1 MGVVK
6 MKGQIFVMMAVLVLI
21 ALLLLR
27 NSIRPSAIKPEDFL
41 YENFVNLKSEL
52 IKTVDVS
59 ILNKEDVSTNLN
71 SFITF
76 SKDVLRRK
84 GYHADVKFDVSTHD
98 NTTEVHMNVTLKLD
112 NSFIEDKF
120 IINRTVYS

>member
-21 ALLLLR
+21 ALLLLK

-52 IKTVDVS
+52 IKTVDIS
-59 ILNKEDVSTNLN
+59 ILNNEVVRTNLN
-71 SFITF
+71 NFVGF
-76 SKDVLRRK
+76 STEVLGRK
-84 GYHADVKFDVSTHD
+84 GYNEDVKFDVFTYD
-98 NTTEVHMNVTLKLD
+98 NTTEVHMNVTLKLG

>member
-1 MGVVK
+1 

-27 NSIRPSAIKPEDFL
+27 NAIRPSEIKPENFL
-41 YENFVNLKSEL
+41 YENFVNLKNEL
-52 IKTVDVS
+52 IKTVDIS
-59 ILNKEDVSTNLN
+59 ILNQEDVSTNLN

-84 GYHADVKFDVSTHD
+84 GYNEDVKFEISTHD
-98 NTTEVHMNVTLKLD
+98 SITEIHMNITLKLE

-120 IINRTVYS
+120 IINRTVYL

>member
-1 MGVVK
+1 

-27 NSIRPSAIKPEDFL
+27 NAIRPSEIKPENFL
-41 YENFVNLKSEL
+41 YENFVNLKNEL

-59 ILNKEDVSTNLN
+59 ILNNEDVYTNLN
-71 SFITF
+71 SFIAF
-76 SKDVLRRK
+76 SKDVLGRK
-84 GYHADVKFDVSTHD
+84 GYNEDVKFDVSTHD

-120 IINRTVYS
+120 IINRMVYS

>member
-1 MGVVK
+1 MGLVS
-6 MKGQIFVMMAVLVLI
+6 MKGQIFILI
-21 ALLLLR
+21 AVMVLLALILLR
-27 NSIRPSAIKPEDFL
+27 NAVELPEIKSDDYL
-41 YENFVNLKSEL
+41 YEGFTNLKSEL

-59 ILNKEDVSTNLN
+59 LLNNQDISANLN

-76 SKDVLRRK
+76 SKQVLGNRS
-84 GYHADVKFDVSTHD
+84 YAEDVKFSITSYG
-98 NTTEVHMNVTLKLD
+98 NTTEIHMNITLSQS

>member
-1 MGVVK
+1 

-27 NSIRPSAIKPEDFL
+27 NAIRPSEIKPENFL
-41 YENFVNLKSEL
+41 YENFVNLKNEL
-52 IKTVDVS
+52 IKTVDIS
-59 ILNKEDVSTNLN
+59 ILNQENVSTNLN

-76 SKDVLRRK
+76 SKDVLGRK
-84 GYHADVKFDVSTHD
+84 GYNEDVKFDISTHD
-98 NTTEVHMNVTLKLD
+98 NTTEVHMNVTLKLE

-120 IINRTVYS
+120 IINRMVYS

>member
-59 ILNKEDVSTNLN
+59 ILNKEVVRTNLN
-71 SFITF
+71 TF
-76 SKDVLRRK
+76 VDFSTKVLGRK
-84 GYHADVKFDVSTHD
+84 GYNEDVKFDVSTHD

>member
-1 MGVVK
+1 

-27 NSIRPSAIKPEDFL
+27 NSIRPSAIKPENFL
-41 YENFVNLKSEL
+41 YENFVNLKNEL

-59 ILNKEDVSTNLN
+59 ILNNEDVYTNLN
-71 SFITF
+71 SSIDF
-76 SKDVLRRK
+76 SKDVLGRK
-84 GYHADVKFDVSTHD
+84 GYNEDVKFDISTHG
-98 NTTEVHMNVTLKLD
+98 NTTEVHMNITLKLE

>member
-1 MGVVK
+1 

-41 YENFVNLKSEL
+41 YENFVNLKNEL

-71 SFITF
+71 SFIAF
-76 SKDVLRRK
+76 SKDVLGRK
-84 GYHADVKFDVSTHD
+84 GYVEDVKFDVSTHG

-112 NSFIEDKF
+112 NSFIEDNF
-120 IINRTVYS
+120 IINRTVYP

>member
-1 MGVVK
+1 

-27 NSIRPSAIKPEDFL
+27 NSIRPSEIKPENFL
-41 YENFVNLKSEL
+41 YENFVNLKNEL

-59 ILNKEDVSTNLN
+59 ILNNEDVYTNLS
-71 SFITF
+71 SFIAF
-76 SKDVLRRK
+76 SKDVLGRK
-84 GYHADVKFDVSTHD
+84 GYNEDVKFDISTYD

>member
-1 MGVVK
+1 

-27 NSIRPSAIKPEDFL
+27 NAIRPSEIKPENFL
-41 YENFVNLKSEL
+41 YENFVNLKNEL
-52 IKTVDVS
+52 IKTVDIS
-59 ILNKEDVSTNLN
+59 ILNQEDVSTNLN

-76 SKDVLRRK
+76 SKDVLGRK
-84 GYHADVKFDVSTHD
+84 GYNEDVKFEISTHD
-98 NTTEVHMNVTLKLD
+98 SITEIHMNITLKLE

-120 IINRTVYS
+120 IINRTVYL